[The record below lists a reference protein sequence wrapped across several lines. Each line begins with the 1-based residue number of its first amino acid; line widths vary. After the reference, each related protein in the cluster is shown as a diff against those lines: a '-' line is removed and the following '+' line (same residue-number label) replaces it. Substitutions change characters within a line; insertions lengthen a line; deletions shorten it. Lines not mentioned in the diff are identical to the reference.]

1 MQKDWGKFKTTA
13 SYLRRVIMSALNSII
28 LVLASKCSVTI
39 DVEKGKLVEKQID
52 GEILFLDKTIW

>member
-1 MQKDWGKFKTTA
+1 
-13 SYLRRVIMSALNSII
+13 MSALNSII

-39 DVEKGKLVEKQID
+39 DVEKSKLVEKQID